1 MAPIDLSN
9 RYELVEKFIHQT
21 NQCIFLTGKAGS
33 GKTTLL
39 KKIMESTFKETVVLA
54 PTGIAALNAGGSTI
68 HSFFLLPFSP
78 FIPEHQVEQ
87 QMNGSVVFE
96 NKSTLIR
103 HFKHTKQ
110 RKQLMRSLE
119 LLVIDE
125 VSMLRADLLDAM
137 DWVLR
142 NQRDINEPFGGVQVL
157 FIGDLY
163 QLPPIVRPEEWQV
176 LQKHYATPH
185 FFSAK
190 VLQEH
195 PMAFVELDKIFRQ
208 SDPTFIDMLNQFR
221 TNTVTQETL
230 THLQKRIVPSDR
242 DYNNGIIT
250 LTTHNQK
257 ANQINTSAL
266 AQLEDKPITYQATVT
281 GEFPEN
287 IYPLDYT
294 LVLKKGAQVMFVK
307 NDPSAE
313 KKFYNGKMAKVVELD
328 KNSIKVQF
336 LEDNSIIEVEEYE
349 WENKQ
354 FTLNS
359 ANEIEEKVMGTFVQY
374 PLKLAWAIT
383 IHKSQGL
390 TFDQAQIDM
399 RDVFAPGQAY
409 VALSRLR
416 SLEGLHLTSAIR
428 SNALQIDQHIVA
440 FTQHRDQPE
449 HLQQHFNNGRWYY
462 AVSMCQR
469 AFDLSELIRE
479 MDLHGLTYAAAPKK
493 SIKADH
499 HPWFISQMGQ
509 ITQLRDPAEKF
520 VRQLASI
527 GNANDSNRLFERI
540 EAAKKYFVPVL
551 EQVHTNFLKKII
563 EIQKAAKSKQLVDEL
578 LELEYLIVLTIQKI
592 EKTITIMGISL
603 ADQLPD
609 RFPPLFNIAAYRSD
623 KINSI
628 KNTIVAQ
635 NNLFLETMQVDES
648 LFSLPNQS
656 NKKVK
661 EKTQT
666 TQEKTLEYIQ
676 NGYTIPQIAQERKL
690 SIPTIYGH
698 VAKLIEDKKV
708 AIEDYIDAER
718 LRYLK
723 ENIKGDPET
732 ELKQLK
738 AQIDDESVTFEELK
752 LFRASL

>member
-1 MAPIDLSN
+1 MAQLDINN
-9 RYELVEKFIHQT
+9 RYQLVEKFIHQT

-39 KKIMESTFKETVVLA
+39 KKIIDSTFKETVVVA

-78 FIPEHQVEQ
+78 FIPEHKAEQ
-87 QMNGSVVFE
+87 QLAGKVLFE

-110 RKQLMRSLE
+110 RKQLLRSVE

-142 NQRDINEPFGGVQVL
+142 NQRGINEPFGGVQVL

-163 QLPPIVRPEEWQV
+163 QLPPIVRNEEWQV
-176 LQKHYATPH
+176 LKEYYATPH

-190 VLQEH
+190 VLQEQ
-195 PMAFVELDKIFRQ
+195 PMAFIELDKIFRQ

-221 TNTVTQETL
+221 TSTVQPETL
-230 THLQKRIVPSDR
+230 QKLQERVVPSSE

-257 ANQINTSAL
+257 ANQINTNAL
-266 AQLEDKPITYQATVT
+266 AQLKDKPLTYQATVT

-313 KKFYNGKMAKVVELD
+313 KRYYNGKMAKVIELD
-328 KNSIKVQF
+328 KNTIKVQF
-336 LEDNSIIEVEEYE
+336 IEDNNIIEVEEYE

-354 FTLNS
+354 FTLNAS
-359 ANEIEEKVMGTFVQY
+359 NEIEEKVLGTFVQY

-390 TFDQAQIDM
+390 TFDKAQLDM

-416 SLEGLHLTSAIR
+416 SLEGLTLTSSIR
-428 SNALQIDQHIVA
+428 SNSLQIDPHIVA
-440 FTQHRDQPE
+440 FTQHMDQPDT
-449 HLQQHFNNGRWYY
+449 LPQHFNSSRWYY
-462 AVSMCQR
+462 AVSICQR
-469 AFDLSELIRE
+469 AFDLSDLIRE
-479 MDLHGLTYAAAPKK
+479 LDLHSISYVNAPKK
-493 SIKADH
+493 SIKADN
-499 HPWFISQMGQ
+499 HPWITSQMGQ
-509 ITQLRDPAEKF
+509 ILQLREPAEKF

-527 GNANDSNRLFERI
+527 GNANDVTRLFDRI
-540 EAAKKYFVPVL
+540 EAAKKYFLPIL
-551 EQVHTNFLKKII
+551 DQVHSNFLKKII
-563 EIQKAAKSKQLVDEL
+563 EIQKTPKAKQLVDEL
-578 LELEYLIVLTIQKI
+578 LELEYQIVLSIQKI
-592 EKTITIMGISL
+592 EKTVTIISISL
-603 ADQLPD
+603 AEELPSE
-609 RFPPLFNIAAYRSD
+609 FPTLFNIGAFRSD

-628 KNTIVAQ
+628 KKTLEHQ
-635 NNLFLETMQVDES
+635 NNLFLETLQVDES
-648 LFSLPNQS
+648 LFSLPNKS
-656 NKKVK
+656 NKKTK
-661 EKTQT
+661 EKALT
-666 TQEKTLEYIQ
+666 TWEKTFEFIQ
-676 NGYTIPQIAQERKL
+676 NGYTITQIAQERKL
-690 SIPTIYGH
+690 SIPTVYGH
-698 VAKLIEDKKV
+698 VAKLIEDEKIAV
-708 AIEDYIDAER
+708 ESYIEHDR
-718 LRYLK
+718 LKYLR
-723 ENIKGDPET
+723 ENIKGDTET
-732 ELKQLK
+732 ELKVLK
-738 AQIDDESVTFEELK
+738 AQLDDESITFEELK